1 MYYYLIIGL
10 QIYCVYHAYKNR
22 NDYYWYFIIF
32 FIPLIGCIIYLLT
45 QVVNKR
51 EVANITEEIATI
63 INPTKK
69 IKDLEQE
76 LNFSNTFQNR
86 INLADA
92 YKEIKDYKNAIFN
105 YEEALKSNFKNDPF
119 TLNKLI
125 KCYFEIK
132 DFDKVIETASK
143 INLDK
148 DFKESVYYYGLAL
161 EEKGV
166 LDKAEIQLKK
176 VDLRY
181 SNYDERI
188 ELANF
193 LIRRDKKTEA
203 KEVLEEILL
212 EVKSMTKQN
221 ARKYRYIV
229 AEVEKLLMLT
239 YN

>member
-51 EVANITEEIATI
+51 EVANITEEITTI

>member
-51 EVANITEEIATI
+51 EVANITEEITTI

-125 KCYFEIK
+125 KCYFEMK
-132 DFDKVIETASK
+132 DFDKVIEIASK

-166 LDKAEIQLKK
+166 LDEAEIQLKK